1 MSLTTFKEQARGRTR
16 GRMWHFGHY
25 GQTLASWQPR
35 SQKITHQC
43 FRYYMTIMWNEIFS
57 PDWCW
62 ILTAVSPHR
71 ADIPSHAICWF
82 RESCSAFAVKPSSTL
97 PTGDRQT
104 WKKERIM
111 ALEAPRQ
118 REKSRKKKNH
128 SQPPSE
134 RHQRHL
140 ASTITALQKY
150 QGKRSSYLTHWKHTE
165 RTEKRE

>member
-118 REKSRKKKNH
+118 REKSRKKKITH
-128 SQPPSE
+128 SLPL
-134 RHQRHL
+134 RD
-140 ASTITALQKY
+140 TKGILQAPLQLY
-150 QGKRSSYLTHWKHTE
+150 RSIRVKE
-165 RTEKRE
+165 API